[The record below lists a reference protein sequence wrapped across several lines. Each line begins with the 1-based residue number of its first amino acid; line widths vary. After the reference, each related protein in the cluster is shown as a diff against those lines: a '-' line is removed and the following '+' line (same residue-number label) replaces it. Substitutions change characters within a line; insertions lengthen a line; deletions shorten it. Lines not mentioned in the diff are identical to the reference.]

1 MRRWRRALLVF
12 PVFMLAGSAS
22 TMSAQAVSSNEY
34 TVKAAFLF
42 HFARFVEWPSEAFG
56 QPDGPLVYCTIGED
70 PFQGALDASLKD
82 KTLGPHVIQVRHLK
96 QIQDAQNCH
105 LVFVGAEDKKQVATV
120 LAFLKG
126 DPILTVG
133 ESERFVQEGG
143 MIGFCVEENKIRFEI
158 NLEAAERARLRISS
172 RLLALAKMVIGKPR
186 RN

>member
-1 MRRWRRALLVF
+1 
-12 PVFMLAGSAS
+12 
-22 TMSAQAVSSNEY
+22 
-34 TVKAAFLF
+34 
-42 HFARFVEWPSEAFG
+42 
-56 QPDGPLVYCTIGED
+56 VYCTIGED

-105 LVFVGAEDKKQVATV
+105 LVFVGAEDKKQIVTA

-143 MIGFCVEENKIRFEI
+143 MIGFCMQDNRVRFAI
-158 NLEAAERARLRISS
+158 NLEAAEKANLKISS
-172 RLLALAKMVIGKPR
+172 RLLALAKIVIGKPR
-186 RN
+186 RD